1 MTEINCL
8 NDIEPGQTAK
18 VRELLSTGSIR
29 RRLLDIGLIENTEV
43 ECLGRSPAGDP
54 SAFLIR
60 GAVIA
65 IRKLCIRDSFSALIC
80 WFVGRPLLKFVSA
93 PEQFRS
99 WVDGHGI
106 YGRLAFIGMMVLQV
120 FIAII
125 PGEPLESGSGYAF
138 GMWEG
143 TLLCMAGAVSYT
155 HLDVYKR
162 QGMRSRF
169 LNATKRFWNS

>member
-43 ECLGRSPAGDP
+43 ECLGSSPAGDP

-65 IRKLCIRDSFSALIC
+65 IRREDCRNILI
-80 WFVGRPLLKFVSA
+80 VKERGGK
-93 PEQFRS
+93 E
-99 WVDGHGI
+99 WV
-106 YGRLAFIGMMVLQV
+106 
-120 FIAII
+120 
-125 PGEPLESGSGYAF
+125 
-138 GMWEG
+138 
-143 TLLCMAGAVSYT
+143 
-155 HLDVYKR
+155 
-162 QGMRSRF
+162 
-169 LNATKRFWNS
+169 